1 MQKTIV
7 TTTIKKEKRGKN
19 KLSNLLLFPV
29 GPLTSN
35 GRLLNVHIGPLDVQK
50 GRSMDV

>member
-19 KLSNLLLFPV
+19 KLSNLLL
-29 GPLTSN
+29 
-35 GRLLNVHIGPLDVQK
+35 LLKSKYKYKTIKIINF
-50 GRSMDV
+50 